1 MIFYIWVLRNLHV
14 YKSRSLVLFYSY
26 SWFAMLGIAPFS
38 YCSWGSLMA
47 PLILVFSLFKTTI
60 VSNLRIYFKIYLE
73 IIFYLPV
80 SMGNCDPF
88 LYCISNLSPTWSYL
102 TQCTCSNYSCITNIN
117 EKDSNIYFYH
127 TPPSTP
133 SCSIFH
139 TWRLS
144 CFTVIFC
151 NPQKPK
157 CRYCTK
163 TRWVTL
169 KDEIGQ
175 V

>member
-1 MIFYIWVLRNLHV
+1 MRVTCKLQYWYFMLGSQKFMCTNLA
-14 YKSRSLVLFYSY
+14 LPVLFYSY

-47 PLILVFSLFKTTI
+47 PLILVFSLFKMWWFQLK
-60 VSNLRIYFKIYLE
+60 NLFLNMLE

-88 LYCISNLSPTWSYL
+88 FVLHFQFISYMILFNL
-102 TQCTCSNYSCITNIN
+102 QCTCSNYSCITNIN
-117 EKDSNIYFYH
+117 EKDSNIYFIIPH
-127 TPPSTP
+127 PPLPHALYFT
-133 SCSIFH
+133 H
-139 TWRLS
+139 KRLS

-157 CRYCTK
+157 YRYY
-163 TRWVTL
+163 
-169 KDEIGQ
+169 Q
-175 V
+175 N